1 MRHLSKGFY
10 ISSIGGAGIL
20 GTIISYIPSIMLTGA
35 CIPGSIP
42 TDARILDVIFIAV
55 LGIILL
61 LYAGVVALVWCYKIW
76 NTIQDD
82 YVRTTP
88 GKAIGFLFIPFFNLY
103 WAFQATWGFAKDY
116 NSYLSR
122 HGLSASK
129 LPEKLFLAYCI
140 LALIT
145 TLAAGVL
152 SLATTTGLVYA
163 GLACYIINFIV
174 FTIIASKVCD
184 AINSLPQATES

>member
-88 GKAIGFLFIPFFNLY
+88 GKAIGFLFIPFSIFI
-103 WAFQATWGFAKDY
+103 
-116 NSYLSR
+116 
-122 HGLSASK
+122 GLFK
-129 LPEKLFLAYCI
+129 QPGDLLR
-140 LALIT
+140 IT
-145 TLAAGVL
+145 TP
-152 SLATTTGLVYA
+152 T
-163 GLACYIINFIV
+163 
-174 FTIIASKVCD
+174 
-184 AINSLPQATES
+184 